1 MAYDEGLALRIRDL
15 LQDNKNIKEKKMF
28 GGLCFMISGHMAFGI
43 INNELMARVGPQ
55 QYEMSLSRA
64 HAKEMDFTGKAL
76 RGMIYVA
83 PEGLTTDQDLKSWLD
98 VCLTFISSLPPKN

>member
-1 MAYDEGLALRIRDL
+1 MAYDEGLAQRIRDL
-15 LQDNKNIKEKKMF
+15 LQDNRNVEEKKMF

-43 INNELMARVGPQ
+43 IKNGLMARVGPE
-55 QYEMSLSRA
+55 QYEMNLSRV

-76 RGMIYVA
+76 RSMIYVA
-83 PEGLTTDQDLKSWLD
+83 PEGLTTGQDLKSWMD